1 MELLRDWFRR
11 SFSDP
16 QVVILGLFLVVG
28 FAIVIWLGTWLA
40 PMFASIVIAYLLEAV
55 VARLQKL
62 GMPRLPAV
70 IVVFLLFITLLVFL
84 FFGLVPL
91 VSRQLTQLVQQFPAY
106 ITTGQELLRQL
117 PEAYPQLISEA
128 QIEDLIKQL
137 GQDVAG
143 LGQQVLGWSLASV
156 GSVIG
161 LVVYLVLVPVLVFFF
176 LKDRDLMVGW
186 IAARLP
192 QERSLA
198 NRVWT
203 EAEAQIANYVRGK
216 VAEIFIV
223 GVVTYVTFL
232 FLDLQYAALLATMVG
247 FSVLVPYIGAAV
259 ATLPIAI
266 VAYFQFG
273 WGWDFGQVMI
283 AYAIIQAL
291 DGNLLVPLMFSEVV
305 NLHPVAIILAI
316 LVFGGLWGFWGIF
329 FAIPL
334 ATLVKAVINAWPRKA
349 LPAAESAD
357 SEAPSGSQEAPTTA
371 GDRG

>member
-16 QVVILGLFLVVG
+16 QVVILGLFLVIG
-28 FAIVIWLGTWLA
+28 FAIIIGLGAWLA
-40 PMFASIVIAYLLEAV
+40 PMFASIVIAYLLEAIVRWLQRIGLPRMVAV
-55 VARLQKL
+55 V
-62 GMPRLPAV
+62 
-70 IVVFLLFITLLVFL
+70 VVFLLFITVLIFL
-84 FFGLVPL
+84 MFGLIPL
-91 VSRQLTQLVQQFPAY
+91 VSRQLTQLVQQFPSY
-106 ITTGQELLRQL
+106 LTKGQDLLRQL
-117 PEAYPQLISEA
+117 PAAYPQLISDA
-128 QIEDLIKQL
+128 QIQDLINQL
-137 GQDVAG
+137 GQEMAG
-143 LGQQVLGWSLASV
+143 LGQRVLGWSLASV
-156 GSVIG
+156 GSLLA
-161 LVVYLVLVPVLVFFF
+161 LVVYLVLVPVLVFFL
-176 LKDRDLMVGW
+176 LKDKDLMIGW

-192 QERSLA
+192 RERSLV
-198 NRVWT
+198 NRVWS
-203 EAEAQIANYVRGK
+203 EAEVQIANYVRGK

-223 GVVTYVTFL
+223 GVVTYVTFIL
-232 FLDLQYAALLATMVG
+232 LGLQYAALLATIVG

-273 WGWDFGQVMI
+273 WTWDFGQIMI

-334 ATLVKAVINAWPRKA
+334 ATLVKAVINAWPGN
-349 LPAAESAD
+349 PAHKPGTEDEGQTSPEPEAD
-357 SEAPSGSQEAPTTA
+357 SSA
-371 GDRG
+371 